1 MFGAVEFAAVS
12 GARKFESCKL
22 LTFSYFGGSNIAV
35 IVCELR
41 DQM

>member
-1 MFGAVEFAAVS
+1 MFGAVKSAAVS

-22 LTFSYFGGSNIAV
+22 LAFSYFGGYNMAV